1 MELKL
6 YSILFTLLQFEN
18 SIGISIF
25 LLLLISTFPKSIKVG
40 IPKPLLLIVHVALTI
55 FIVIGMFALLIIPN
69 SLVLKLIGE
78 ANEYELIIIKKIR
91 LFFILIYLVLVS
103 CTIIIREIASI
114 LIFDFEFKLIL
125 VSFTLVFG
133 AKIPKLIINFIS

>member
-25 LLLLISTFPKSIKVG
+25 LLLLIPTVPKSIKVG
-40 IPKPLLLIVHVALTI
+40 IPKPLLIVHVALTI
-55 FIVIGMFALLIIPN
+55 FIVIGMVALFIIPD

-78 ANEYELIIIKKIR
+78 ANEFELIIIKK
-91 LFFILIYLVLVS
+91 
-103 CTIIIREIASI
+103 
-114 LIFDFEFKLIL
+114 
-125 VSFTLVFG
+125 
-133 AKIPKLIINFIS
+133 N